1 MNVVF
6 EEIKETVNELEEIIK
21 IINIEKDNIET
32 KLASRRVNDIIIL
45 RDELNDIKY
54 KIDSIY
60 QILYNYDYD
69 NPAINIKIKEIE
81 KQNRIIQPLL
91 PLLLRLQNLQNL
103 QNLPN

>member
-6 EEIKETVNELEEIIK
+6 EEIKETVNELDEIIK

-69 NPAINIKIKEIE
+69 NPAINIKITEIE

-91 PLLLRLQNLQNL
+91 PLLLKLQILQNLQN
-103 QNLPN
+103 

>member
-1 MNVVF
+1 MNAVF
-6 EEIKETVNELEEIIK
+6 EDIKETVNELEEIIK